1 MHLTNKY
8 QQLKHGI
15 RKLLIISRGPFLTGM
30 CDRWTSSKEFKFVC
44 VMGKN
49 NSSKWNKN
57 QTGRKVTFMETHRVD
72 PFSFFIYEFIIWVLL
87 SVLWNC
93 HLWQKEPPQGSC
105 CVWKNSIDGAALS
118 SSKAEGRSL
127 QEPSDS
133 TPAAFQCDRLSPAVP
148 QKKL

>member
-1 MHLTNKY
+1 
-8 QQLKHGI
+8 
-15 RKLLIISRGPFLTGM
+15 
-30 CDRWTSSKEFKFVC
+30 
-44 VMGKN
+44 
-49 NSSKWNKN
+49 
-57 QTGRKVTFMETHRVD
+57 METHRVD

-148 QKKL
+148 QKKLQFILSWTKSLRQGFHVLVVFCSHTQLCYSLSTAQTKLQWLTLTCESALNSVAK